1 MATNSHPI
9 LSYQKILNA
18 FTVDLE
24 EWYQGIEIPVGEWSR
39 FESRLEASI
48 DCLLELLALNDVQ
61 ATFFVL
67 GHNVPRIKSLLRAIT
82 AAGHEIGTH
91 GLNHTF
97 IYRQDP
103 DTFRQELSCT
113 KADIEDVIQRPIL
126 SHRAP
131 YFSITKDSIW
141 ALNVIAE
148 LGMQYDSS
156 IFPVH
161 NYRYGI
167 PRSPRSP
174 YLIKLPSGATLC
186 EFPVSTVQAFGRNW
200 PCTGGAYFRI
210 YPYELTRRNVLNL
223 NNLGIPVNFYI
234 HPWELDPDHPRP
246 PLPWR
251 VSLTHYFR
259 LRSTL
264 PKLKRLLSDFHFGT
278 LQAVIENERPRLQYQ
293 TIL

>member
-1 MATNSHPI
+1 
-9 LSYQKILNA
+9 LLQKKLNA

-24 EWYQGIEIPVGEWSR
+24 EWYQGIEIPVSEWNR
-39 FESRLEASI
+39 YESRLEASI
-48 DCLLELLALNDVQ
+48 DCLLDLLTLNNVR

-67 GHNVPRIKSLLRAIT
+67 GHNVPRIKSLLKTIM
-82 AAGHEIGTH
+82 AAGHEVGTH

-103 DTFRQELSCT
+103 DTFRQELSHT
-113 KADIEDVIQRPIL
+113 KAEIEDVIQSPIL

-141 ALNVIAE
+141 ALDVVAE
-148 LGMQYDSS
+148 LGMSYDSS
-156 IFPVH
+156 IFPVQ

-167 PRSPRSP
+167 PGSPRSP
-174 YLIKLPSGATLC
+174 YLVRLPSGATLC

-210 YPYELTRRNVLNL
+210 YPYELTRRNILRLNKA
-223 NNLGIPVNFYI
+223 GIPVNFYI
-234 HPWELDPDHPRP
+234 HPWELDPDHLRTS
-246 PLPWR
+246 LPWR

-259 LRSTL
+259 LGSTL
-264 PKLKRLLSDFHFGT
+264 PKLKRLLADFCFTT
-278 LQAVIENERPRLQYQ
+278 LQAVLEDEKPRLRYQ
-293 TIL
+293 TVL